1 MSVED
6 VEGLATLMTLKMATA
21 NIPFGGSHGGIEVN
35 PMELSLRELEALTKR
50 FARELAAAG
59 FFSPAI
65 DVLGPDV
72 ATSGREMAWMMDVY

>member
-1 MSVED
+1 
-6 VEGLATLMTLKMATA
+6 MATA